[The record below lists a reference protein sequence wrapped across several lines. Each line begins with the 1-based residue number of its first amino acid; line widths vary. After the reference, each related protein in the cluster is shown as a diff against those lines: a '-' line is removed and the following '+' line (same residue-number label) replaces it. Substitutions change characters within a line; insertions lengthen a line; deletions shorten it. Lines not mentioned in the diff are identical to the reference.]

1 MGIEHAVQW
10 AKHIIATAQ
19 LVERFGMCESA
30 SILLSL
36 SRLRWL
42 GHKARMPDDCIPKRS
57 LFGWLPRAQPA
68 HGVKLH
74 WQDKVRLDLIKELSN
89 Q

>member
-10 AKHIIATAQ
+10 AEHIIATAQ

-36 SRLRWL
+36 NRLRWL
-42 GHKARMPDDCIPKRS
+42 GHKARMPDD
-57 LFGWLPRAQPA
+57 
-68 HGVKLH
+68 
-74 WQDKVRLDLIKELSN
+74 
-89 Q
+89 